1 MKWRTPT
8 NKTDRYRISECGA
21 WCICRDGNGKYLLSR
36 LGKEKRT
43 ARGEQFWEGSEPVHY
58 GTREECEAIA
68 DSV

>member
-8 NKTDRYRISECGA
+8 NKSDRYRISECGT

-36 LGKEKRT
+36 LGT
-43 ARGEQFWEGSEPVHY
+43 QRGNAWEGSEPVHY
-58 GTREECEAIA
+58 GTREECEAVA